1 MELILLERIEKLGQM
16 GDVVTVKP
24 GYARNYLLPQK
35 RALRATKKNIEHF
48 QAQRSQLE
56 TVNIERRGEAELIA
70 KKLDGQKVVIIR
82 SAGEAGQLYGSVN
95 ARDIAD
101 AATASG
107 FLVER
112 RQVTIQRPVKL
123 LGLHPIRIRL
133 HPEVF
138 ATITINVAR
147 TEDEAERQNVLGRAI
162 VGDEADE
169 AEEEAA
175 NAAELAELFE
185 EGATAL
191 EAIQG
196 TEQDTGEAEA
206 ASDTTEDTGSPEDGP
221 KEAAKDV

>member
-56 TVNIERRGEAELIA
+56 TANIERRGEAELIA
-70 KKLDGQKVVIIR
+70 EKLDGQKVIIIR
-82 SAGEAGQLYGSVN
+82 SAGESGQLYGSVN

-101 AATASG
+101 AATAGG
-107 FLVER
+107 FSIER

-162 VGDEADE
+162 VGDEADA

-185 EGATAL
+185 DGAAAL
-191 EAIQG
+191 EAIQDADKA
-196 TEQDTGEAEA
+196 EQDSG
-206 ASDTTEDTGSPEDGP
+206 DTEDTSTTEDGP
-221 KEAAKDV
+221 KGAAKDV

>member
-24 GYARNYLLPQK
+24 GYARNYLLPQN
-35 RALRATKKNIEHF
+35 RALRASKKNIEHF
-48 QAQRSQLE
+48 QAQRYQLE
-56 TVNIERRGEAELIA
+56 TANIERQGEAELIA
-70 KKLDGQKVVIIR
+70 EKLDGQKVVIIR
-82 SAGEAGQLYGSVN
+82 SAGESGQLYGSVN

-101 AATASG
+101 AATAGG
-107 FLVER
+107 FSVER

-147 TEDEAERQNVLGRAI
+147 TEDEAKRQNVLGRAI
-162 VGDEADE
+162 VDDEADA
-169 AEEEAA
+169 AEEEA

-185 EGATAL
+185 EGAAAL
-191 EAIQG
+191 ECR
-196 TEQDTGEAEA
+196 TRR
-206 ASDTTEDTGSPEDGP
+206 
-221 KEAAKDV
+221 

>member
-24 GYARNYLLPQK
+24 GYARNYLLPQN

-56 TVNIERRGEAELIA
+56 TANIERRGEAELIA
-70 KKLDGQKVVIIR
+70 EKLDGQKVVIIR
-82 SAGEAGQLYGSVN
+82 SAGESGQLYGSVN

-101 AATASG
+101 AATAGG
-107 FLVER
+107 FSVER

-162 VGDEADE
+162 VDDEADA
-169 AEEEAA
+169 AEEEA

-185 EGATAL
+185 EGAAAL
-191 EAIQG
+191 EAIQDADKA
-196 TEQDTGEAEA
+196 EQDSGNAEDT
-206 ASDTTEDTGSPEDGP
+206 STTEDGP
-221 KEAAKDV
+221 GEAAKAV

>member
-24 GYARNYLLPQK
+24 GYARNYLLPQN

-56 TVNIERRGEAELIA
+56 TANIERRGEAELIA
-70 KKLDGQKVVIIR
+70 EKLDGQKVVIIR
-82 SAGEAGQLYGSVN
+82 SAGESGQLYGSVN

-101 AATASG
+101 AATAGG
-107 FLVER
+107 FSVER

-147 TEDEAERQNVLGRAI
+147 TEDEAERQNVLGRSI
-162 VGDEADE
+162 VDDEADA
-169 AEEEAA
+169 AEEEA
-175 NAAELAELFE
+175 NAAELAEQFE
-185 EGATAL
+185 EGAAAL
-191 EAIQG
+191 EAIQDADKA
-196 TEQDTGEAEA
+196 EQDSGNAEDT
-206 ASDTTEDTGSPEDGP
+206 STTEDGP
-221 KEAAKDV
+221 GEVAKAV

>member
-56 TVNIERRGEAELIA
+56 TANIKRRGEAELVA

-95 ARDIAD
+95 ARNIAD
-101 AATASG
+101 AAMASG
-107 FLVER
+107 FSIER
-112 RQVTIQRPVKL
+112 SQVTIQRPVKL

-147 TEDEAERQNVLGRAI
+147 TKDEAERQNVLGRAI
-162 VGDEADE
+162 IGDEDDA

-185 EGATAL
+185 EGPPAL
-191 EAIQG
+191 AES
-196 TEQDTGEAEA
+196 EAEQEPGDA
-206 ASDTTEDTGSPEDGP
+206 EDTSRIEDEP
-221 KEAAKDV
+221 KETAKDA

>member
-24 GYARNYLLPQK
+24 GYARNYLLPQN

-56 TVNIERRGEAELIA
+56 TANIERRGEAELIA
-70 KKLDGQKVVIIR
+70 EKLDGQKVVIIR
-82 SAGEAGQLYGSVN
+82 SAGESGQLYGSVN

-101 AATASG
+101 AATAGG
-107 FLVER
+107 FSVER

-162 VGDEADE
+162 VDDEADA
-169 AEEEAA
+169 AEEEA

-185 EGATAL
+185 EGAATL
-191 EAIQG
+191 EAIQDADKA
-196 TEQDTGEAEA
+196 EQDSGNAEDT
-206 ASDTTEDTGSPEDGP
+206 STTEDGP
-221 KEAAKDV
+221 GEAAKAV